1 MAHILTTQQKSE
13 IDKLWT
19 EFWTGG
25 ITNPLTVIEQISF
38 LMFARL
44 LDVMETTGERRA
56 ERTKK
61 PFKGR
66 FDGPNDRRRW
76 KNFKQLPSTVTDAD
90 HKRGLKGMLE
100 VVRDEVFPHFR
111 KLNGGT
117 TFGEYMQDAQLMV
130 QKPSLLVS
138 AVNMIDKLPITEGDA
153 KGDLYEYLLSKLTT
167 AGINGQFRT
176 PRHIIRF
183 MVELCEP
190 KPPETVGDPACGT
203 AGFLVGVMQYLLEM
217 HTSAKGKVRGE
228 AGETIYTGDLL
239 EPYRSHIQN
248 DMFHGFD
255 FDATMLRIASM
266 NMMLHGVDNPDIHYQ
281 DTLSNSFPEKFAKQS
296 TGGFDVILA
305 NPPFKGSLDE
315 GDVHPT
321 LTQAVKTKKTELLFV
336 ALILRMLKK
345 GGRSATIVPDGVL
358 FGSSKAHTALR
369 AMLVKDNQLEAVIS
383 LPSGVFKPYA
393 GVSTAIVVFTKG
405 GKTDHV
411 FFYDVGA
418 DGFSLDDKRDAISEN
433 DLPDALARW
442 RKRNPKKDT
451 DRTAKHFVVPVKE
464 IEDKE
469 YDLSINRY
477 KEAKHEEVKYDPP
490 KKIIA
495 KLRALEGE
503 IAKDLDELEGML

>member
-1 MAHILTTQQKSE
+1 MSTLTTHQKSD

-66 FDGPNDRRRW
+66 FNGPNDPRRW
-76 KNFKQLPSTVTDAD
+76 KNFKQKDAGELL
-90 HKRGLKGMLE
+90 RM
-100 VVRDEVFPHFR
+100 VRDEVFPHFR

-117 TFGEYMQDAQLMV
+117 TFAEYMQDAQLMV
-130 QKPSLLVS
+130 QKASLLVS
-138 AVNMIDKLPITEGDA
+138 AVTMIDKLPITEGDA

-183 MVELCEP
+183 MCELLEP
-190 KPPETVGDPACGT
+190 KPTETIGDPACGT
-203 AGFLVGVMQYLLEM
+203 AGFLVGAMQYLLEK
-217 HTSAKGKVRGE
+217 HTSARGKVKGE

-239 EPYRSHIQN
+239 EPYRAHIQSG
-248 DMFHGFD
+248 MFHGFD

-266 NMMLHGVDNPDIHYQ
+266 NLMLHGVDNPDIHYQ
-281 DTLSNSFPEKFAKQS
+281 DTLSNSFPEKFGKQA

-321 LTQAVKTKKTELLFV
+321 LTQAVKTKKTELLFL

-358 FGSSKAHTALR
+358 FGSSKAHAALR
-369 AMLVKDNQLEAVIS
+369 QLLVKENQLEAVFS

-393 GVSTAIVVFTKG
+393 GVSTAIIVFTKG

-418 DGFSLDDKRDAISEN
+418 DGYSLDDKRDAIDES
-433 DLPDALARW
+433 DLPDALSCW
-442 RKRNPKKDT
+442 RKKNAKKDS
-451 DRTAKHFVVPVKE
+451 DRTAKHFMVPLKE
-464 IEDKE
+464 IEEKGF
-469 YDLSINRY
+469 DLSINRY
-477 KEAKHEEVKYDPP
+477 KEAKHEAVQYDPP

-495 KLRALEGE
+495 KLRALEAA
-503 IAKDLDELEGML
+503 IAKDLSELEGML

>member
-1 MAHILTTQQKSE
+1 MSTLTSQQKNA

-44 LDVMETTGERRA
+44 LDIMETTGERKA
-56 ERTKK
+56 ERTNK
-61 PFKGR
+61 PFAGR
-66 FDGPNDRRRW
+66 YKGPNDPRRW
-76 KNFKQLPSTVTDAD
+76 KNFRQKDAAAMM
-90 HKRGLKGMLE
+90 K
-100 VVRDEVFPHFR
+100 VVRDDVFKHFR
-111 KLNGGT
+111 ELNGGT
-117 TFGEYMQDAQLMV
+117 TFGEYMQDAQLMI
-130 QKPSLLVS
+130 QKPNLLVS
-138 AVNMIDKLPITEGDA
+138 AVTMIHNLPIIEGDA

-183 MVELCEP
+183 MVELVEP
-190 KPPETVGDPACGT
+190 KPTDIIGDPACGT
-203 AGFLVGVMQYLLEM
+203 AGFLVGVMQYLLETY
-217 HTSAKGKVRGE
+217 TSPEGKIKGEDGQV
-228 AGETIYTGDLL
+228 IYTGDRL
-239 EPYRSHIQN
+239 EPYRKHIQN
-248 DMFHGFD
+248 GMFHGFD

-266 NMMLHGVDNPDIHYQ
+266 NLMLHSVDNPDIHYQ
-281 DTLSNSFPEKFAKQS
+281 DTLSNSFPEKFPKQA
-296 TGGFDVILA
+296 TGGCDVILA

-315 GDVHPT
+315 KDVHST
-321 LTQAVKTKKTELLFV
+321 LTTAVKTKKTELLFV

-369 AMLVKDNQLEAVIS
+369 KLLVNDNQLEGVFS

-393 GVSTAIVVFTKG
+393 GVSTAILVFTKG

-411 FFYDVGA
+411 FFYEVDF
-418 DGFSLDDKRDAISEN
+418 DGFSLDDKRDPVTEN

-442 RKRNPKKDT
+442 RKRSPKKDT
-451 DRTAKHFVVPVKE
+451 DRTAKHFMVSVKE

-469 YDLSINRY
+469 FDLSINRY
-477 KEAKHEEVKYDPP
+477 KVAKHEEVKYDPP
-490 KKIIA
+490 RKIIT
-495 KLRALEGE
+495 KLRALESE
-503 IAKDLDELEGML
+503 IAKDLTDLEALL

>member
-1 MAHILTTQQKSE
+1 MSTLTTQQKSD

-66 FDGPNDRRRW
+66 FNGSNDPRRW
-76 KNFKQLPSTVTDAD
+76 KNFKQKDAGELL
-90 HKRGLKGMLE
+90 R

-117 TFGEYMQDAQLMV
+117 TFAEYMQDAQLMV

-183 MVELCEP
+183 MVELLEP
-190 KPPETVGDPACGT
+190 KPTERIGDPACGT
-203 AGFLVGVMQYLLEM
+203 AGFLVGAMQYLLET
-217 HTSAKGKVRGE
+217 HTSPKGELKGE
-228 AGETIYTGDLL
+228 NGETIYTGDLL
-239 EPYRSHIQN
+239 EPYRDHIQN
-248 DMFHGFD
+248 GMFHGFD

-266 NMMLHGVDNPDIHYQ
+266 NLMLHGVDNPDIHYQ
-281 DTLSNSFPEKFAKQS
+281 DTLSNSFPERFGKQATS
-296 TGGFDVILA
+296 GFDVILA

-321 LTQAVKTKKTELLFV
+321 LTQVVKTKKTELLFV

-358 FGSSKAHTALR
+358 SGSSKAHVAVREL
-369 AMLVKDNQLEAVIS
+369 LVKDNQLEAVLS

-393 GVSTAIVVFTKG
+393 GVSTAILVFTKG

-418 DGFSLDDKRDAISEN
+418 DGFSLDDKRHPVREN
-433 DLPDALARW
+433 DLPDALDRW
-442 RKRNPKKDT
+442 RKRSAKKDT
-451 DRTAKHFVVPVKE
+451 DRTAKHFTVPVKE
-464 IEDKE
+464 IEGKE
-469 YDLSINRY
+469 FDLSINSY
-477 KEAKHEEVKYDPP
+477 KEANHEAVEYDQP
-490 KKIIA
+490 KDIIA
-495 KLRALEGE
+495 ELRALEAD
-503 IAKDLDELEGML
+503 IAKDLRDLEAMLP

>member
-1 MAHILTTQQKSE
+1 MSTLTTQQRSD

-44 LDVMETTGERRA
+44 LDVMETTAERRA

-61 PFKGR
+61 PVTRR
-66 FDGPNDRRRW
+66 FSGPDDPRRW
-76 KNFKQLPSTVTDAD
+76 KNFK
-90 HKRGLKGMLE
+90 HIGKGEEMLR

-183 MVELCEP
+183 MVELLEP
-190 KPPETVGDPACGT
+190 KPTETIGDPACGT
-203 AGFLVGVMQYLLEM
+203 AGFLVGAMQYLLET
-217 HTSAKGKVRGE
+217 HTSAKGKLKGE
-228 AGETIYTGDLL
+228 NGETIYTGDLL
-239 EPYRSHIQN
+239 EPYRDHIQN
-248 DMFHGFD
+248 EMFHGFD

-266 NMMLHGVDNPDIHYQ
+266 NLMLHGVDNPDIHYQ
-281 DTLSNSFPEKFAKQS
+281 DTLSNSFPEKFPTQA

-336 ALILRMLKK
+336 TLILRMLKK
-345 GGRSATIVPDGVL
+345 GARSATIVPDGVL
-358 FGSSKAHTALR
+358 FGSSKAHAALR
-369 AMLVKDNQLEAVIS
+369 TLLVKDNQLEAVIS

-393 GVSTAIVVFTKG
+393 GVSTAILVFSKG

-411 FFYDVGA
+411 FFYDVEA
-418 DGFSLDDKRDAISEN
+418 DGYSLDDKRNPVSAN
-433 DLPDALARW
+433 DLPDALIRW
-442 RKRNPKKDT
+442 RGHSAKKDT
-451 DRTAKHFVVPVKE
+451 DRTAKHFMVPLKD
-464 IEDKE
+464 IEGKDF
-469 YDLSINRY
+469 DLSINRY
-477 KEAKHEEVKYDPP
+477 KQARHEDPAYDPP

-495 KLRALEGE
+495 RLRALEVS
-503 IAKDLDELEGML
+503 IAKDLNELEAML

>member
-1 MAHILTTQQKSE
+1 MSTLTTQQKSD

-44 LDVMETTGERRA
+44 LDVMETTEERKA

-61 PFKGR
+61 PFHGR
-66 FDGPNDRRRW
+66 FAGPVDPRRW
-76 KNFKQLPSTVTDAD
+76 KNFKQRDAAE
-90 HKRGLKGMLE
+90 MLRL
-100 VVRDEVFPHFR
+100 VRDEVFPHFR

-117 TFGEYMQDAQLMV
+117 TFAEYMQDAQLMI
-130 QKPSLLVS
+130 QKPNLLVS
-138 AVNMIDKLPITEGDA
+138 AVNMIDKLPITDGDA

-183 MVELCEP
+183 MVELLDP
-190 KPPETVGDPACGT
+190 KPTETIGDPACGT
-203 AGFLVGVMQYLLEM
+203 AGFLVTAMQYLLEKY
-217 HTSAKGKVRGE
+217 TSSSGILNGEDGAK
-228 AGETIYTGDLL
+228 IYTGDLL
-239 EPYRSHIQN
+239 EKYRGHIQN
-248 DMFHGFD
+248 EMFHGFD

-266 NMMLHGVDNPDIHYQ
+266 NLMLHGVDNPDIHYQ
-281 DTLSNSFPEKFAKQS
+281 DTLSNSFPDRFPRQA
-296 TGGFDVILA
+296 TGSFDVILA

-336 ALILRMLKK
+336 ALILRMLKR

-369 AMLVKDNQLEAVIS
+369 ELLVKENQLEAVIS

-393 GVSTAIVVFTKG
+393 GVSTAILVFTKG

-411 FFYDVGA
+411 FFYNVGA
-418 DGFSLDDKRDAISEN
+418 DGYSLDDKRDPIQDN
-433 DLPDALARW
+433 DLPDALLRW
-442 RKRNPKKDT
+442 QNRNAKYDT
-451 DRTAKHFVVPVKE
+451 DRTANHFMVPVKE
-464 IEDKE
+464 IEQKD

-477 KEAKHEEVKYDPP
+477 KETKHEDVQYDPP

-495 KLRALEGE
+495 KLRSLEVE
-503 IAKDLDELEGML
+503 IAKDLAELEGML

>member
-1 MAHILTTQQKSE
+1 MSTLTTQQKSD

-66 FDGPNDRRRW
+66 FTGKNDQRRW
-76 KNFKQLPSTVTDAD
+76 RNFKQKDAAE
-90 HKRGLKGMLE
+90 MLRI
-100 VVRDEVFPHFR
+100 VRDEVFPHFR

-130 QKPSLLVS
+130 QKPNLLVS
-138 AVNMIDKLPITEGDA
+138 AVNMIDALPITEGDA

-183 MVELCEP
+183 MVELLDPLPTESI
-190 KPPETVGDPACGT
+190 GDPACGT
-203 AGFLVGVMQYLLEM
+203 AGFLVGAMQYLVET
-217 HTSAKGKVRGE
+217 HTSAKGKLKGE
-228 AGETIYTGDLL
+228 NGETIYTGDLL
-239 EPYRSHIQN
+239 EPYRDHIQN
-248 DMFHGFD
+248 EMFHGFD
-255 FDATMLRIASM
+255 FDSTMLRIASM
-266 NMMLHGVDNPDIHYQ
+266 NLMLHGVDNPDIHYQ
-281 DTLSNSFPEKFAKQS
+281 DTLSNSFPEKFAKQA

-345 GGRSATIVPDGVL
+345 GGRSATVVPDGVL

-369 AMLVKDNQLEAVIS
+369 ALLVKENQLEAVIS

-393 GVSTAIVVFTKG
+393 GVSTAIVVFSKG

-411 FFYDVGA
+411 FFYDVDA
-418 DGFSLDDKRDAISEN
+418 DGFSLDDKRDPVDQN
-433 DLPDALARW
+433 DLPEVLARW
-442 RKRNPKKDT
+442 RKRSAKKDT
-451 DRTAKHFVVPVKE
+451 DRTAKHFMVPVAE
-464 IEDKE
+464 IEAKDF
-469 YDLSINRY
+469 DLSINRY
-477 KEAKHEEVKYDPP
+477 KEAKHEELSYEAP

-495 KLRALEGE
+495 KLRALEAE
-503 IAKDLDELEGML
+503 IAMDLSELETML